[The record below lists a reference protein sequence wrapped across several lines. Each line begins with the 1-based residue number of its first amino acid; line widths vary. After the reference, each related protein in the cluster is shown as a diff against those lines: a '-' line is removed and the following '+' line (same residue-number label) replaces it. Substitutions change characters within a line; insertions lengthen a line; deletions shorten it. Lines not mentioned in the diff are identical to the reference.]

1 MDWTHDNDGT
11 PILLPTNKNNTI
23 SVIDSEGPKTYEI
36 SLIQNNEPFK
46 YLVII
51 SSTDDE
57 YLVIISS
64 TSDDQKQQFKTII
77 SATKEGSRI

>member
-1 MDWTHDNDGT
+1 MTIMDWTHDNDGT
-11 PILLPTNKNNTI
+11 QILLPTNKNNTI

-51 SSTDDE
+51 SSTDD
-57 YLVIISS
+57 
-64 TSDDQKQQFKTII
+64 DQKQQFKTII